1 MFTSQLKNEDK
12 MELLDWTSKQGRILT
27 ANGRAS
33 EFYTSERGFPFHDH
47 ELPHHHLLSN
57 NTHSTFSSWSREN
70 PQKEINIIRGAF
82 DRPLFH
88 GGWENSTNKDEI
100 CFNIQTSAL
109 FIDLRIPRLGD
120 KLFSEAKSLNDLSDE
135 EIKLY
140 ARRHVFGGYTK
151 VNIEN
156 DRTVCTR
163 HHCIDW
169 NFTGNPRPRPN
180 KWYVEINDTKE
191 LWKEWAFAKD
201 DFGQHYY
208 CERWQRYEGDGKGQ
222 GFVLAMRKEFNE
234 NDDGIIVAVG
244 NHFNYLFANQGWD
257 KNRMKG
263 NNTIELIDDA
273 IDTGNRSAA
282 ENHLLS
288 IDAGHGLIKEGWT
301 IQDAIHPWK
310 KGVRLFGLD
319 STIQVQGS
327 TIESCKV
334 VIDGIS
340 WEILECSV
348 TTSQLELILN
358 PKKDGDKDSFCLD
371 EILLGINRKR
381 KVID

>member
-1 MFTSQLKNEDK
+1 M
-12 MELLDWTSKQGRILT
+12 
-27 ANGRAS
+27 
-33 EFYTSERGFPFHDH
+33 
-47 ELPHHHLLSN
+47 
-57 NTHSTFSSWSREN
+57 
-70 PQKEINIIRGAF
+70 
-82 DRPLFH
+82 
-88 GGWENSTNKDEI
+88 
-100 CFNIQTSAL
+100 
-109 FIDLRIPRLGD
+109 
-120 KLFSEAKSLNDLSDE
+120 
-135 EIKLY
+135 
-140 ARRHVFGGYTK
+140 
-151 VNIEN
+151 
-156 DRTVCTR
+156 
-163 HHCIDW
+163 
-169 NFTGNPRPRPN
+169 
-180 KWYVEINDTKE
+180 
-191 LWKEWAFAKD
+191 
-201 DFGQHYY
+201 
-208 CERWQRYEGDGKGQ
+208 
-222 GFVLAMRKEFNE
+222 
-234 NDDGIIVAVG
+234 
-244 NHFNYLFANQGWD
+244 D
-257 KNRMKG
+257 KNRKKG
-263 NNTIELIDDA
+263 KNTIELIDDA